1 MAGRVVV
8 GMTEE
13 KWKTLDT
20 EYLLRSRYMTL
31 RRDMVCLPD
40 GRVNPE
46 YYVLEFPEWVN
57 VIALTRED
65 RMVMVRQYRH
75 GLGEYQTELVAGYV
89 DPDDGSLLA
98 AAQRELREET
108 GYGGGRWEAFEI
120 LSANPANHSNLTHTF
135 IARDV
140 EYVGAQSLDDT
151 EDVRCMLMSRE
162 EVMGLLRRGEIRQA
176 LMAAVLWRFFYE
188 NRLS

>member
-1 MAGRVVV
+1 MEMELKDKSWTVI
-8 GMTEE
+8 E
-13 KWKTLDT
+13 T
-20 EYLLRSRYMTL
+20 EYLFRRPWLTA
-31 RRDMVCLPD
+31 RRDKLLLPN
-40 GRVNPE
+40 GKIHPE

-108 GYGGGRWEAFEI
+108 GFGGGRWEAFEI